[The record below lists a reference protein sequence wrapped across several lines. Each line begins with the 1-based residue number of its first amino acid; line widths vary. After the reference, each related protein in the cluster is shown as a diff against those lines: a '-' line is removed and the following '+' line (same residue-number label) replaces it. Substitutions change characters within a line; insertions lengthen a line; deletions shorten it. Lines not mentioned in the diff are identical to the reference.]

1 MSTCA
6 LRGSRLQAHAPQ
18 TRSCT
23 RAVSD
28 SACADTQH
36 AGIAAAR
43 RSTRMARARALR
55 ALLCAATLLLAA
67 ATGAPDTY
75 DYEGEDE
82 QGADAVVVLGADN
95 FDAALAKHRYVL
107 AEFMAPWCG
116 HCKALDPEYRAAAE
130 LLAASHPD
138 VVLVK
143 ARGAACALR
152 VRASHGKRPR
162 AQVDATVHNTLA
174 QRFQVKGFPT
184 LKARAASQRVL
195 AAWHAELAH
204 VGPRDAAAPSPAV
217 VRGRRGQR
225 VHGRTHRRGDRVLGE
240 AQGG

>member
-1 MSTCA
+1 
-6 LRGSRLQAHAPQ
+6 
-18 TRSCT
+18 
-23 RAVSD
+23 
-28 SACADTQH
+28 
-36 AGIAAAR
+36 
-43 RSTRMARARALR
+43 MARARVLR

-67 ATGAPDTY
+67 AAGAPDAY
-75 DYEGEDE
+75 DYEGEE
-82 QGADAVVVLGADN
+82 EGADAVVVLGADN

-116 HCKALDPEYRAAAE
+116 HCKALDPEFRKAAE
-130 LLAASHPD
+130 ELAATHPD
-138 VVLVK
+138 VMLGK

-152 VRASHGKRPR
+152 SGISRERPR

-225 VHGRTHRRGDRVLGE
+225 VHGRTHRGGDRVLGE